1 MYNIEDIYSFV
12 SGKISI
18 AISESTDLQNAA
30 NYKVIDIRKK
40 LPKNLN
46 ITFEKYGIINVLRS
60 LRLKY
65 ELDLSNF
72 PTQPNYNFI

>member
-40 LPKNLN
+40 
-46 ITFEKYGIINVLRS
+46 TS
-60 LRLKY
+60 
-65 ELDLSNF
+65 
-72 PTQPNYNFI
+72 